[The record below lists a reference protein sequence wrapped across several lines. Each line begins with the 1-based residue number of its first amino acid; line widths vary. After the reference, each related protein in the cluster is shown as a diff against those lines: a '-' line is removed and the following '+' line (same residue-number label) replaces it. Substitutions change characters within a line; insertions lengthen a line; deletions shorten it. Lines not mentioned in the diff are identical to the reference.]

1 MAKASSVANRI
12 IEQCHKKH
20 NGDINL
26 TKLQKLAYYVQGWH
40 LAVFGDT
47 AFNDEIEAWQYGPVV
62 PSLYHRFKY
71 LSGVSIPEEHQYANA
86 NYEDLTPEQIHL
98 IDQIVDAYGSNSAGK
113 LVELTHKK
121 GTPWANVYQP
131 NHAGIT
137 IPVDL
142 IESYFKQFRSA

>member
-12 IEQCHKKH
+12 IEQCHKKQ

-47 AFNDEIEAWQYGPVV
+47 AFNDEIEAWQFGPVV

-86 NYEDLTPEQIHL
+86 KYKDLTPEQIDL
-98 IDQIVDAYGSNSAGK
+98 IDEIVDAYGSNSAAK

-131 NHAGIT
+131 NHVGTT
-137 IPVDL
+137 IPIGL